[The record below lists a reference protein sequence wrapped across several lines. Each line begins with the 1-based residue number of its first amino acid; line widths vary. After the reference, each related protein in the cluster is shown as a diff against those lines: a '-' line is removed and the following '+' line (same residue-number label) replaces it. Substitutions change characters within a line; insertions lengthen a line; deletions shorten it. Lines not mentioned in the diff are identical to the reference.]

1 MMKTVGQILWILI
14 MLLIAGCSAAGGVTN
29 PTETST
35 VVSPTSPPTE
45 TFVPTATSLPPVGVL
60 LASPEADPELVDALQ
75 NSLSQSIPEAGL
87 RFQVRPSLSPE
98 IIAAEDIHW
107 VIALPPA
114 PGLGDLVS
122 SSPEARFLAV
132 GVEGL
137 ESAPNLSMIGAEGAR
152 LDQQGFIAG
161 YMAALITPDWRVGV
175 ISVADSEAGQLARRS
190 FITGAKFYCGF
201 CSPTYPPFFEY
212 PLYIQLN
219 AGADAVEWQAAADF
233 LLQRGVS
240 TFYVVPGA
248 GDDTLLGYLARSGVN
263 MIGGETPPENVRES
277 WVATVDF
284 SDLEAFYSFWPEFVA
299 GADGQSVSV
308 PIGISDINSS
318 LLSPGKQRLV
328 EEVLVD
334 IQAGFI
340 ELVGRNVP

>member
-1 MMKTVGQILWILI
+1 MKIVRRILWILI
-14 MLLIAGCSAAGGVTN
+14 VLLLAECSAAGSVPN
-29 PTETST
+29 PTESFTAA
-35 VVSPTSPPTE
+35 SPTSPPTE
-45 TFVPTATSLPPVGVL
+45 TFVPTETTLPPVGIL
-60 LASPEADPELVDALQ
+60 LASAEADPELVDALQ

-98 IIAAEDIHW
+98 IILAEDIHW

-114 PGLGDLVS
+114 PGLGDLIE
-122 SSPEARFLAV
+122 SSPEVRFLTV

-212 PLYIQLN
+212 PLYFQLD
-219 AGADAVEWQAAADF
+219 ASADAVEWQAAADF

-248 GDDTLLGYLARSGVN
+248 GDDALLGYLAQSGAN
-263 MIGGETPPENVRES
+263 LIGGETPPENVREN
-277 WVATVDF
+277 WVATLDF
-284 SDLEAFYSFWPEFVA
+284 SALEAFYFFWPEFVA
-299 GADGQSVSV
+299 GVDGQSVTV
-308 PIGISDINSS
+308 PITISDVNSS
-318 LLSPGKQRLV
+318 LLSSGKQRFV

-334 IQAGFI
+334 VQAGFI